1 MSHLTIISQHCT
13 ESTSLCNETKRKKK
27 KKKKNVQMTSLF
39 TDNTIISAGNSKTRQ
54 ILLELLILSGY
65 SKVVD
70 WGLKH
75 KSQTLLYIPAMN
87 ELKTQHH
94 FHLPLPKIKYFC
106 VNEKN
111 AQEKQTKIL
120 MRNSKNKW
128 MQKDLM
134 FIDRMI
140 QYCQD
145 VSFPI
150 YLLIQDNPTQ
160 NLSKLLINIDKLILN
175 FI

>member
-1 MSHLTIISQHCT
+1 M
-13 ESTSLCNETKRKKK
+13 RPKKK
-27 KKKKNVQMTSLF
+27 KKKEKCADDISF
-39 TDNTIISAGNSKTRQ
+39 TDNMIISVGNSKTRQ

-111 AQEKQTKIL
+111 AQEKQTKML

-134 FIDRMI
+134 FMDRMI

-150 YLLIQDNPTQ
+150 YLLIDNPSQ

-175 FI
+175 FT